1 MNKNKS
7 SNSIIERLTEAIK
20 ELYLNVKIKNKNEN
34 FEDFKKHE
42 LERLKEINVF
52 NVIEYVK
59 ESIDIYVNFKIEE
72 AKVSFDKNINLQNT
86 EEEIYEKMIKKLEA
100 DIRNHIKVKNKI
112 FFLIIFLKIFQKYI
126 LSQIK

>member
-1 MNKNKS
+1 M
-7 SNSIIERLTEAIK
+7 
-20 ELYLNVKIKNKNEN
+20 
-34 FEDFKKHE
+34 
-42 LERLKEINVF
+42 
-52 NVIEYVK
+52 IEYVK